1 MATVRQA
8 RLADAD
14 ALGHVHVRA
23 WQEAY
28 RGIMPDD
35 FLDALDPAQR
45 ATMWRDRLRDPEV
58 GVEVLVAIE
67 GGALVGFAVIGPLR
81 GGSAGSVGELQA
93 INLAPATWRRGIG
106 SRLLAASQDRLAELG
121 YDRGLLWVAENNE
134 RARRFYEQH
143 GWTPTDERR
152 SEEILGITLDQI
164 AYTRALEDDRSRT

>member
-28 RGIMPDD
+28 RGVMPDD
-35 FLDALDPAQR
+35 FLDGLDPAQR
-45 ATMWRDRLRDPEV
+45 AQMWRDRLRAPEP
-58 GVEVLVAIE
+58 GIEVLVAIE
-67 GGALVGFAVIGPLR
+67 GGAVVGFAVIGPLR
-81 GGSAGSVGELQA
+81 GGSPESTGELQA

-106 SRLLAASQDRLAELG
+106 SRLLTAAQERLAELG
-121 YDRGLLWVAENNE
+121 YDRALLWVAVDNE

-143 GWTPTDERR
+143 GWSPTGERR
-152 SEEILGITLDQI
+152 SEDVLGVTLEQL
-164 AYTRALEDDRSRT
+164 AYDRSLGPVR